1 MGSRDFRPPQR
12 RELWRRMEITSTR
25 FLLFCSAATVKVRMV
40 ALCRYQFTSATR
52 QASPNISTH
61 LLRKFHY
68 LCFST
73 TIAFTTIVCVT
84 SSLFYSKK
92 LRHCHLKIAWNE
104 NRAAWPVWL
113 QWRHVLLFA
122 LSLILVKCVKILLK
136 VTGIVFSRAR
146 NGNCLLSLTRK
157 EEYISAY
164 LSRMLRRMVLT

>member
-12 RELWRRMEITSTR
+12 RELWRRREITSTR
-25 FLLFCSAATVKVRMV
+25 FLLFCSVATVKVRML

-52 QASPNISTH
+52 QASP
-61 LLRKFHY
+61 K
-68 LCFST
+68 CFST
-73 TIAFTTIVCVT
+73 TIAFTSIVCMT
-84 SSLFYSKK
+84 NSLFYSKK

-104 NRAAWPVWL
+104 NRAPWPVWL

-122 LSLILVKCVKILLK
+122 LSLILVKCVRILLK
-136 VTGIVFSRAR
+136 VTGIEFGRAR